1 MHCNELANTP
11 VGNPNNSIL
20 VNDMIKIVINK
31 EVWKQGKPSKARKT
45 FTEQEYEAD
54 IQIID
59 GHENVKVGLFVS
71 LFLDFKW
78 QELPES
84 TTLPNSCMR
93 IWKKINS
100 TQGIQ
105 LLIRFAG
112 PKMSMKSETPL
123 IRFWLVRRS
132 CHTVSWLR
140 FWHGLSSLSVKGTQ
154 KTYISL
160 LELMVKMTLF

>member
-20 VNDMIKIVINK
+20 VNDLIKIVINK

-78 QELPES
+78 Q
-84 TTLPNSCMR
+84 
-93 IWKKINS
+93 
-100 TQGIQ
+100 
-105 LLIRFAG
+105 
-112 PKMSMKSETPL
+112 
-123 IRFWLVRRS
+123 
-132 CHTVSWLR
+132 
-140 FWHGLSSLSVKGTQ
+140 
-154 KTYISL
+154 
-160 LELMVKMTLF
+160 